1 MSSAVT
7 PPPRNRPRRVSR
19 SSSPRPFVV
28 TSTRSSST
36 RRVSAS
42 RSRASRDVRDDD
54 RLVEPQAE
62 QQALSSTRRGVD
74 RLELARRRGAGRERL
89 DVPRQAWKVPAP
101 DAGQRGDGSDPDAEV
116 VVSVPVA
123 EVVPRAKIASTRTT
137 TLEAEVRG
145 LVPAVAGR
153 AERVD
158 DLLEVALHR
167 VGLTHELVAMR
178 VREARPGLRLEL
190 VARQVLR
197 FQCEGFGQIGV
208 EIGGA
213 LAGNA
218 VDEIERDV
226 VESGI
231 TESVHRPA
239 DVVRGRLPLERL
251 EQMRPG
257 TTVRRAR
264 RESHPRHERRARTSG
279 VTVSGFASTVS
290 SLADGKAR
298 EQPLEL
304 GELRERRRPAAEK
317 HRLDVVC
324 QHVALLLELGEQRI
338 DVGAVLPGSPDHR
351 DEVAVPAAMRAERQ
365 VNVEMADRAHYER
378 FRSESRFST
387 ARNASCGTSTPPT
400 CFIRFLPFFCFSRSL
415 RLREMSP
422 P

>member
-62 QQALSSTRRGVD
+62 QKALSSTRRSVD

-123 EVVPRAKIASTRTT
+123 EVVPRAKIASARTT

-158 DLLEVALHR
+158 DLLEVALQR
-167 VGLTHELVAMR
+167 VALTHELVAMC
-178 VREARPGLRLEL
+178 VREACPGLRLEL

-197 FQCEGFGQIGV
+197 FQREGFGQIEG

-231 TESVHRPA
+231 TESAHRPA

-251 EQMRPG
+251 EQMRPERLCAERDASHTRG
-257 TTVRRAR
+257 TQRRHHLR
-264 RESHPRHERRARTSG
+264 RHRLGIRLDRQLTRRRQG
-279 VTVSGFASTVS
+279 P
-290 SLADGKAR
+290 

-304 GELRERRRPAAEK
+304 GELGERRRPAAEK
-317 HRLDVVC
+317 HRFDVVC

-338 DVGAVLPGSPDHR
+338 DVGAVLPRSPDHR
-351 DEVAVPAAMRAERQ
+351 DEVAVPAAVRAERQ
-365 VNVEMADRAHYER
+365 VNVEMADRAH
-378 FRSESRFST
+378 
-387 ARNASCGTSTPPT
+387 
-400 CFIRFLPFFCFSRSL
+400 
-415 RLREMSP
+415 
-422 P
+422 